1 MNPIEALMNNDPAGF
16 RDSVSHMLM
25 QKLGDRLDLERINVA
40 QNLFGESEPEFDS
53 EVESDEVD
61 NNEEA
66 FDDEE
71 EVFGDDE
78 QDDFFSDDEE

>member
-16 RDSVSHMLM
+16 KDSVSNMLM

-53 EVESDEVD
+53 EVEGD
-61 NNEEA
+61 EEA

-71 EVFGDDE
+71 EAFVDDE